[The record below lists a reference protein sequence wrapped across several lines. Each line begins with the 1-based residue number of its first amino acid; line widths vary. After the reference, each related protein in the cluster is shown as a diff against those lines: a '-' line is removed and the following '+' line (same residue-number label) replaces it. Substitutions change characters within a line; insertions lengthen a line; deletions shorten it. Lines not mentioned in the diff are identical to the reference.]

1 MEEIALLAFS
11 RKKRL
16 FTSFYRGKGLL
27 FGAPPCG
34 WSLYCHWGFAGPV
47 PRPPMES
54 PFAEEV
60 KEKLAFHAG
69 LSRILLI
76 LNILSQCIP
85 WDLLL
90 SHHSGHHHI
99 SVIIVSCLPAP
110 NHAFLLPVL
119 HKAATTILLKSKGD
133 LVSSLLHPCADFLF
147 TQTTIWNPY
156 NGL

>member
-1 MEEIALLAFS
+1 MELPS
-11 RKKRL
+11 
-16 FTSFYRGKGLL
+16 
-27 FGAPPCG
+27 
-34 WSLYCHWGFAGPV
+34 AG
-47 PRPPMES
+47 
-54 PFAEEV
+54 EV

-76 LNILSQCIP
+76 FNILSPRIP

-110 NHAFLLPVL
+110 NQVFLLPVL
-119 HKAATTILLKSKGD
+119 HKAATTILLKCKGE

-147 TQTTIWNPY
+147 TQITI
-156 NGL
+156 